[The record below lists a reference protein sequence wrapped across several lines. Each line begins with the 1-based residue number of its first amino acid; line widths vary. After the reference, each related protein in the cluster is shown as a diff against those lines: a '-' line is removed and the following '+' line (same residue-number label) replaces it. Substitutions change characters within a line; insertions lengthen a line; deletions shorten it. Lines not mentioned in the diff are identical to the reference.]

1 MKSGKSSKQTW
12 MKTVNKG
19 TKNII
24 GIIPARFD
32 STRLPGKPLIE
43 IKGKTMIQR
52 VYEQAMK
59 SKYISKVIVA
69 TDDKRILNEVEKFGG
84 VSVMT
89 SKKHKS
95 GTDRIA
101 EVAKKERCSIVVN
114 IQGDEPFIDPVNID
128 KAIEPLLKD
137 KDLNVSTLAVRIP
150 AFDELYDT
158 NNVKIVLDKYN
169 NALYFSR
176 LTIPFDGEVNK
187 NLKKIPNKKN
197 FYKHIGL
204 YVYRKNFL
212 LKLSKMKASYL
223 EQSEKL
229 EQLRILENDEKI
241 KVVLTKKDSFSID
254 SKEDLMK
261 IKLLKSSW

>member
-1 MKSGKSSKQTW
+1 M
-12 MKTVNKG
+12 NKG
-19 TKNII
+19 KRNIV
-24 GIIPARFD
+24 GIIPARYA

-43 IKGKTMIQR
+43 IKGKTMIKR
-52 VYEQAMK
+52 VYKQAMK

-84 VSVMT
+84 ISVMT

-137 KDLNVSTLAVRIP
+137 KDLNVSTLAVRISDFNEL
-150 AFDELYDT
+150 FDV
-158 NNVKIVLDKYN
+158 NIVKVVIDNFN

-176 LTIPFDGEVNK
+176 SAIPFDISVTKVLK
-187 NLKKIPNKKN
+187 NISNKKN

-229 EQLRILENDEKI
+229 EQLRILENGEKI

-254 SKEDLMK
+254 TKEDLMK
-261 IKLLKSSW
+261 IKIVEKP

>member
-1 MKSGKSSKQTW
+1 MNT
-12 MKTVNKG
+12 MNKG

-69 TDDKRILNEVEKFGG
+69 TDDKRIYNEVKNFGG
-84 VSVMT
+84 ISAMT

-101 EVAKKERCSIVVN
+101 EAAKKEKCSIVVN
-114 IQGDEPFIDPVNID
+114 IQGDEPFIDPANID
-128 KAIEPLLKD
+128 KAIKPLLND
-137 KDLNVSTLAVRIP
+137 KNLNVSTLSVRITD
-150 AFDELYDT
+150 FDELYDT
-158 NNVKIVLDKYN
+158 NNVKVVLDKFNY
-169 NALYFSR
+169 ALYFSR
-176 LTIPFDGEVNK
+176 LAIPFEDDIRK
-187 NLKKIPNKKN
+187 NLKKIPIKKN

-229 EQLRILENDEKI
+229 EQLRVLENGEKI

-254 SKEDLMK
+254 TKEDLMK
-261 IKLLKSSW
+261 IKSVEKS